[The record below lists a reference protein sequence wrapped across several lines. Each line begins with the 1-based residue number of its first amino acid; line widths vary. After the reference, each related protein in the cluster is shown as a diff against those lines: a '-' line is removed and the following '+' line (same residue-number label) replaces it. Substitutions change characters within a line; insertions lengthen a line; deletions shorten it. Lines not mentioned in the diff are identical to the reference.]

1 MSTDERRARA
11 AYEALRDYNCPQH
24 ICGDCEP
31 KYPDCT
37 CKQNAREV
45 LRAIRASDEAAGMV
59 LVNRDMIQQANA
71 LLAKI
76 MSAGHNVPGPTPED
90 IEDTFWRLDNVLA
103 AATESDNG

>member
-11 AYEALRDYNCPQH
+11 VLEHAADAPAWDDATTNLRNLCLQV
-24 ICGDCEP
+24 
-31 KYPDCT
+31 
-37 CKQNAREV
+37 A
-45 LRAIRASDEAAGMV
+45 RAIRTSDEASGMV